1 LRRCMTE
8 FSAPGVLGA
17 DGKRHISNSELS
29 TFKECR
35 RRWYLQYVR
44 CLVKRREE
52 PTGPARLG
60 TRIHGCLAN
69 FYEGGAL
76 AFISPEDVL
85 AEHEGWIQRD
95 LEDFPEREDDIL
107 KEAELSRIMLE
118 GYFPWLEEEGA
129 DEGLSVSGVERPL
142 EYEILP
148 GVILQGKLDVRV
160 VREVDGAR
168 MVLDHKTVQ
177 NFTDP
182 MRLLPLDEQV
192 KTYLLLERLTAL
204 REGRAEERIDGAIW
218 NMLRKV
224 KRTATAKPPF
234 YMRHEVFVNDHVL
247 RDFYF
252 RIVQEIQEL
261 LRAEKEIAEGAYP
274 YPRPCRDCS
283 WKCPFFGVCP
293 ILDDST
299 KDAEGLIKMVFEV
312 GDPYKRY
319 TDERGTVA

>member
-1 LRRCMTE
+1 MTE
-8 FSAPGVLGA
+8 FSAPALLGA
-17 DGKRHISNSELS
+17 DGKRHISNSEIS
-29 TFKECR
+29 CFKECR

-44 CLVKRREE
+44 CLVKKRED

-60 TRIHGCLAN
+60 TRIHDSLWYYYDPCRLPCPSAQPDPEEILARHD
-69 FYEGGAL
+69 A
-76 AFISPEDVL
+76 
-85 AEHEGWIQRD
+85 WIARD
-95 LEDFPEREDDIL
+95 LEEFPEREADIL
-107 KEAELSRIMLE
+107 KEAELSRLMLE
-118 GYFPWLEEEGA
+118 GYFEWLQDEGA
-129 DEGLSVSGVERPL
+129 DEGLIVVGAEKAL

-148 GVILQGKLDVRV
+148 GVILQCKLDVRV
-160 VREVDGAR
+160 EREVDGAR

-182 MRLLPLDEQV
+182 MRLLPLDEQAR
-192 KTYLLLERLTAL
+192 TYLLIERLIGV
-204 REGRAEERIDGAIW
+204 RDGNGERIDGAIW

-234 YMRHEVFVNDHVL
+234 YMRHEVHVNDAIL
-247 RDFYF
+247 RDFYD

-261 LRAEKEIAEGAYP
+261 LRAEREIAEGAYP

-293 ILDDST
+293 VLDDST
-299 KDAEGLIKMVFEV
+299 KDAEGMIKILFEP

-319 TDERGTVA
+319 TDEKGTVG